1 MPKKTITFS
10 VRNFPVELNR
20 QLRAE
25 AALRG
30 ATLETFVVWVTRVGL
45 AKMRE
50 EEKEGKS

>member
-1 MPKKTITFS
+1 MAEKTITFH

-30 ATLETFVVWVTRVGL
+30 ATLETFIVWIARVGL

-50 EEKEGKS
+50 AEKEGKS